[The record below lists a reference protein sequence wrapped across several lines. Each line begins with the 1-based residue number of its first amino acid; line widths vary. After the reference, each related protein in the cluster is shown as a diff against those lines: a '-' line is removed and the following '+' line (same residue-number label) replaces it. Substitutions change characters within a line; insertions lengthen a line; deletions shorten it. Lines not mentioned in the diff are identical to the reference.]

1 METDQLHEEKQD
13 QKQDDKQDLKDKAG
27 DLAEHIGDLA
37 DTFYKLT
44 VINIT
49 QKATNA
55 FSSVLMVLALCTLG
69 MFALIFGGIALAW
82 WLGDLLDNRVAGFG
96 AVAGFFALLTILI
109 IALRK
114 NIIFPYFRNLIIRKV
129 YD

>member
-1 METDQLHEEKQD
+1 METDQLHTEQKEEKNE
-13 QKQDDKQDLKDKAG
+13 DLKDKAG
-27 DLAEHIGDLA
+27 DLAEHIGDLV

-44 VINIT
+44 VLNVT

-55 FSSVLMVLALCTLG
+55 VSSALMIIVLCTLG
-69 MFALIFGGIALAW
+69 MFALFFGGFALAW
-82 WLGDLLDNRVAGFG
+82 WLGDVFDNRIAGFG
-96 AVAGFFALLTILI
+96 AVAGFFALLTILV

-114 NIIFPYFRNLIIRKV
+114 NIVFPYFRNLIIRKV

>member
-1 METDQLHEEKQD
+1 METDQLHEE
-13 QKQDDKQDLKDKAG
+13 KQDLKDKAG
-27 DLAEHIGDLA
+27 DLAEHIGELA

-55 FSSVLMVLALCTLG
+55 FSSALMIIVLCTLG
-69 MFALIFGGIALAW
+69 TFALFFGGFALAW
-82 WLGDLLDNRVAGFG
+82 WLGDVFDNRIAGFG
-96 AVAGFFALLTILI
+96 AVAGFFALLTILV

-114 NIIFPYFRNLIIRKV
+114 NIVFPYFRNLLIRKV

>member
-1 METDQLHEEKQD
+1 METDQLHTEQQEEKD
-13 QKQDDKQDLKDKAG
+13 EDLKDKAG

-44 VINIT
+44 ILNVT

-55 FSSVLMVLALCTLG
+55 VSSALMVIILCTLG
-69 MFALIFGGIALAW
+69 MFALFFGGFALAW
-82 WLGDLLDNRVAGFG
+82 WLGDVFDNRIAGFG
-96 AVAGFFALLTILI
+96 AVAGFFALLTII
-109 IALRK
+109 VIALRK

>member
-1 METDQLHEEKQD
+1 MSTEQLQEEIKD
-13 QKQDDKQDLKDKAG
+13 ESKEGLKDKAG
-27 DLAEHIGDLA
+27 DLFEHVGNIA

-44 VINIT
+44 IINVT

-55 FSSVLMVLALCTLG
+55 VSSALVVIVLCTLG
-69 MFALIFGGIALAW
+69 MFALFFGGFALAW
-82 WLGDLLDNRVAGFG
+82 WLGDLFDNRIAGFG
-96 AVAGFFALLTILI
+96 AVGGFFALLTILI

-114 NIIFPYFRNLIIRKV
+114 NIVFPYFRNLIIRRV